1 MALKIEK
8 AVDGKCVVLR
18 LSGRLRSENLG
29 ELKSLIAESGPT
41 VVLDLDEVTLVDV
54 ESINFLMQC
63 HAEGIEL
70 QHCPPYICEWIQK
83 EQDRAGRTP

>member
-1 MALKIEK
+1 MTLKIEK
-8 AVDGKCVVLR
+8 TVDGKCVVLR

-41 VVLDLDEVTLVDV
+41 VVLDLDEVLVDV
-54 ESINFLMQC
+54 ESINFLVQC

-70 QHCPPYICEWIQK
+70 QHCPPYICEWIHR